1 MSIGLYKR
9 IKLRILT
16 FISLIGLSSS
26 INAEELIPKYLQATP
41 QTIHVTVEEEL
52 IRDEEDTS
60 YEDLKL
66 NPIVSQEFKPIKFEK
81 LFFKGR
87 IEASNY
93 DPISLDVD
101 FIKPL
106 ELSIEEV
113 LEESI
118 LNNLNLSIAK
128 LDSKIAKWQ
137 FWEKFSDNLPD
148 FSFNFG
154 ARDLNGTFFINSGLQ
169 APIDENIASRGIRF
183 DYRAFNG
190 GTTIFL
196 TMAEKYFNEAA
207 EDQEEEVYNFTL
219 YESARLY
226 NLLLNSQLQ
235 VASKLKALKSVE
247 LNLDLSKKFFN
258 AGTGTKLDLMQAEAQ
273 VANIHK
279 ELIDAEAE
287 FRIAEIELANHL
299 RYPLSATIKAQDEN
313 ISIYK
318 LVPDDLD
325 MEHFISKAKEHNPVI
340 KRNIA
345 LKNAAR
351 NQGLSKVGDFLPKID
366 LYAEQ
371 AGNGPGLD
379 ELATIDTFGFLFSLE
394 VGKNLGLGSFSN
406 LMKSRNELKR
416 AKLSLEKEERRI
428 ETELRTAYIRFQQA
442 KSSILASEKELLASK
457 EALRLS
463 KLRYE
468 NGLEIFANLTQ
479 KESEFFES
487 QSRYINDVTVYN
499 LAQARIVYLMG
510 DININDIL
518 EQTL

>member
-1 MSIGLYKR
+1 MTIGLYKR
-9 IKLRILT
+9 RRAGILT
-16 FISLIGLSSS
+16 FIALVGLTNSVL
-26 INAEELIPKYLQATP
+26 AEKNIPDFLQPAP
-41 QTIHVTVEEEL
+41 KTIHVSVEKEVITEEIPARKEL
-52 IRDEEDTS
+52 N
-60 YEDLKL
+60 L

-81 LFFKGR
+81 LFFKGK
-87 IEASNY
+87 IEANNF

-101 FIKPL
+101 FVKPS

-118 LNNLNLSIAK
+118 LNNLDLSIAK

-154 ARDLNGTFFINSGLQ
+154 ARDLNGTFFINSGFQ
-169 APIDENIASRGIRF
+169 APIDESIASRGIRF

-196 TMAEKYFNEAA
+196 TMAEKYYRKAA

-235 VASKLKALKSVE
+235 VASKLKALNSAE
-247 LNLDLSKKFFN
+247 LNLDLSQKFFK

-299 RYPLSATIKAQDEN
+299 RYPLSATIKAQDKN

-318 LVPDDLD
+318 LVSDELK
-325 MEHFISKAKEHNPVI
+325 MEDFITKAKEHNPI
-340 KRNIA
+340 IRKNIA

-351 NQGLSKVGDFLPKID
+351 NQGLSKIGDFLPKVD

-371 AGNGPGLD
+371 AGNGLELGD
-379 ELATIDTFGFLFSLE
+379 LATIDTFGFLFSLE
-394 VGKNLGLGSFSN
+394 VGDNLGVGSFSD
-406 LMKSRNELKR
+406 LMKSKNEVER

-468 NGLEIFANLTQ
+468 NGLEIFVNLTQ
-479 KESEFFES
+479 KESEFFDS
-487 QSRYINDVTVYN
+487 QSRYINDITVYN
-499 LAQARIVYLMG
+499 VAQARIVYLMG
-510 DININDIL
+510 DINIHDIL
-518 EQTL
+518 KQTL